1 MTDLVG
7 SRVPGQRGQPR
18 TSLRSR
24 APPHATQR
32 LENLV
37 PCPAR
42 PCTRPAAE
50 VLCAA
55 QFGLRRSRACQRA
68 TASVR
73 ADRLG
78 ATPASPGH
86 WCDLGR
92 GYSGP
97 GPTWP
102 GAGGENVST
111 QGLCPNR
118 AGGQSRAIRVRP
130 QWHTG
135 RQSGVSTP
143 TRVVSTPFAPA
154 INGAP
159 SESVPPWLTGRQYP
173 KPGPRRRSARP
184 DVRSTSGP
192 TPPASS
198 HPSTEREPLG
208 AQRGQGHCE
217 TAPRRHWSSD
227 PRPLPG
233 PRPARRPPPRLRV
246 RQEPIPT
253 QARASATGGYVHWP

>member
-1 MTDLVG
+1 MRSGPWALG
-7 SRVPGQRGQPR
+7 SRPDLARGWRGKRQYPGF
-18 TSLRSR
+18 
-24 APPHATQR
+24 
-32 LENLV
+32 V
-37 PCPAR
+37 
-42 PCTRPAAE
+42 
-50 VLCAA
+50 
-55 QFGLRRSRACQRA
+55 
-68 TASVR
+68 
-73 ADRLG
+73 
-78 ATPASPGH
+78 
-86 WCDLGR
+86 
-92 GYSGP
+92 
-97 GPTWP
+97 
-102 GAGGENVST
+102 
-111 QGLCPNR
+111 PNR

-130 QWHTG
+130 QWRTG

-143 TRVVSTPFAPA
+143 PRVVSTPFAPA
-154 INGAP
+154 VNGAP

-233 PRPARRPPPRLRV
+233 PRPARRPPPRHRV